1 MPAIAN
7 TLIVDNTFTID
18 NNTIDVSQADL
29 TFSIDAGYIVDVS
42 GTGALR
48 IPSGT
53 TDERPVGVGGGN
65 KFVGCIRYN
74 TSEDSSGVEIYDK
87 NQQWIPL
94 GSGGGGGSDGGGS
107 IGSFVFDGS
116 MIFIP
121 NDSMNIKAPDD
132 NIYIT
137 TGTDK
142 IIFFDSSAV
151 KLPSGPT
158 TARPTIDVSSEY
170 VGTIRYN
177 SETSQYE
184 GFGNE
189 YEWKTIG
196 GGNTST
202 EQGVTTTTFENDL
215 AIEGKLTATEEI
227 SAPLISTT
235 SDSRYKQNINTI
247 TNALSKINE
256 MRGVYYE
263 LMTEPNIR
271 RIGVIAQET
280 EKIFPEVISTDK
292 NDYKSVSY
300 GNLVGALIESIKELS
315 VKNTQ
320 LEKTVNNLKGRIENL
335 EQKL

>member
-1 MPAIAN
+1 MIY
-7 TLIVDNTFTID
+7 V
-18 NNTIDVSQADL
+18 
-29 TFSIDAGYIVDVS
+29 
-42 GTGALR
+42 
-48 IPSGT
+48 PS
-53 TDERPVGVGGGN
+53 
-65 KFVGCIRYN
+65 
-74 TSEDSSGVEIYDK
+74 
-87 NQQWIPL
+87 
-94 GSGGGGGSDGGGS
+94 
-107 IGSFVFDGS
+107 
-116 MIFIP
+116 
-121 NDSMNIKAPDD
+121 DSMNIKAPEG

-137 TGTDK
+137 AGRESDK
-142 IIFFDSSAV
+142 MIFFDSTAV
-151 KLPSGPT
+151 KLPSGST
-158 TARPTIDVSSEY
+158 TARPTIGVSSEY

-177 SETSQYE
+177 SDTSQYE

-196 GGNTST
+196 GGNTAT

-215 AIEGKLTATEEI
+215 VIEGKLTATEEI

-280 EKIFPEVISTDK
+280 EKIFPEVISNDK